1 MNRAKVKANSN
12 IALVKYWGKKD
23 EELIIPYNDS
33 ISLTLD
39 KFYTIT
45 EVEKIDG
52 QKDIFYL
59 DDQLQDEKETSK
71 MTSFVNLFRNLSN
84 DNSRVK
90 ITSNNHFPTAAGLA
104 SSASGFAA
112 LAGALDQVFE
122 TKLSKRQLSQM
133 ARRGSGSASRSIY
146 GGLVQ
151 WHRGDSDD
159 NSYAE
164 KIDEANWDIG
174 MIAVVINK
182 KKKKVLSRAGMKQT
196 VETCP
201 FYDSWVKT
209 AEEDIEKMQNAIK
222 EQDIN
227 KVGQIAEFSALK
239 MHATMMATKPSIIYM
254 EEKSLQVIDVVKELR
269 QEGLT
274 CYFTMDA
281 GPNVKIITDSK
292 NKDQIIARIK
302 EVISEDR
309 IIYSGPGQDLE
320 ILETNN

>member
-52 QKDIFYL
+52 QNDIFYL
-59 DDQLQDEKETSK
+59 DNQLQDEKETSK

-90 ITSNNHFPTAAGLA
+90 ITSNNYFPTAAGLA